1 MAELE
6 YGKKIE
12 LEGGKGSVTIISKLG
27 EGGQGYVYKV
37 DHRGRQMALK
47 WYKKGV
53 FRNADKFKEN
63 LNNNIK
69 EKAPTDKFLWP
80 IAITQNYDGTFGYIM
95 ELRPSG
101 YYELSDFLIGKTEF
115 ASIDI
120 MLKAAIEI
128 VDSFRILHNKGF
140 SYQDLND
147 GNFFIDPQT
156 GNVLICDNDNVSQ
169 FGDGSGIAG
178 KCRYMAPAV
187 ILGMEGTP
195 NKRTD
200 LFSLAVILFL
210 ILLRNHPLEG
220 ENVTRKAVMTEQIQ
234 KKYYGESPVFIADP
248 IDTSNRPVHGVH
260 NNFITRWPQ
269 IPDYIQ
275 NAFITAFKK
284 DVMLENKVGVTEKEW
299 LQYLLRFRAEVNIC
313 PNCGRETRYTPD
325 ITSCVCCKQN
335 IPNYGYIKT
344 PYYNIPIFSKKE
356 LVEAYFTDCYDHN
369 EASHQIGT
377 ISMNKSRTKASLVNE
392 DIDPWNVN
400 NTLIPNGERLI
411 ISNGMRFRLYSE
423 NVEIL

>member
-269 IPDYIQ
+269 MPDYIQ

-377 ISMNKSRTKASLVNE
+377 ISMNKSLECEQYAYPKRRKTDNKQRYAVQALQ
-392 DIDPWNVN
+392 
-400 NTLIPNGERLI
+400 
-411 ISNGMRFRLYSE
+411 
-423 NVEIL
+423 

>member
-6 YGKKIE
+6 FGKKIK
-12 LEGGKGSVTIISKLG
+12 LENGKGSVTIISKLG

-37 DHRGRQMALK
+37 DYRGKQMALK

-53 FRNADKFKEN
+53 FKNAVKFRDN

-80 IAITQNYDGTFGYIM
+80 LAITENYDGTFGYIM
-95 ELRPSG
+95 DLRPSN
-101 YYELSDFLIGKTEF
+101 YHELSDFLIRKIDF
-115 ASIDI
+115 ASVDI
-120 MLKAAIEI
+120 MIKAAIEI
-128 VDSFRILHNKGF
+128 VDSFRILHNRGF

-147 GNFFIDPQT
+147 GNFFIDPRT
-156 GNVLICDNDNVSQ
+156 GSVLICDNDNVSQ
-169 FGDGSGIAG
+169 FGDRSGIAG

-200 LFSLAVILFL
+200 QFSLAVILFL
-210 ILLRNHPLEG
+210 ILLRDHPLEG
-220 ENVTRKAVMTEQIQ
+220 ENVTSKAVMTEQRQ

-248 IDTSNRPVHGVH
+248 TDASNRPVHGVH

-269 IPDYIQ
+269 MPDYIQ
-275 NAFITAFKK
+275 SAFITAFRK

-299 LQYLLRFRAEVNIC
+299 LKYLLRFRAEVNIC
-313 PNCGRETRYTPD
+313 PNCGCETRYTHD
-325 ITSCVCCKQN
+325 ITSCVCCKKD
-335 IPNYGYIKT
+335 IPSYGYIRT
-344 PYYNIPIFSKKE
+344 PYYDIPIFSKKE

-369 EASHQIGT
+369 EASRKVAM
-377 ISMNKSRTKASLVNE
+377 ISMNKTRTKASLVNE
-392 DIDPWNVN
+392 DIDPWNIN
-400 NTLIPNGERLI
+400 GSLIPNSERLI
-411 ISNGMRFRLYSE
+411 IDKGMRMRLYGE

>member
-12 LEGGKGSVTIISKLG
+12 LEDGKGSVTIISKLG

-37 DHRGRQMALK
+37 DYRGKQMALK

-53 FRNADKFKEN
+53 FRNADKFKDN

-80 IAITQNYDGTFGYIM
+80 LAITQNYDGTFGYIM
-95 ELRPSG
+95 DLRPNG
-101 YYELSDFLIGKTEF
+101 YYELSDFLIGKIEF

-147 GNFFIDPQT
+147 GNFFIDPKT
-156 GNVLICDNDNVSQ
+156 GSVLICDNDNVSQ

-210 ILLRNHPLEG
+210 LLLRNHPLEG
-220 ENVTRKAVMTEQIQ
+220 ENVTSKAVMTEQRQ
-234 KKYYGESPVFIADP
+234 KKYYGEAPVFIADP
-248 IDTSNRPVHGVH
+248 TDASNRPVHGVH

-269 IPDYIQ
+269 MPDYIQ
-275 NAFITAFKK
+275 KAFITAFKK
-284 DVMLENKVGVTEKEW
+284 DVMLENKIGVTEKEW

-313 PNCGRETRYTPD
+313 PNCGRETRYTPE

-335 IPNYGYIKT
+335 ISSYGYIRT
-344 PYYNIPIFSKKE
+344 PYYDIPIFSKKE

-369 EASHQIGT
+369 EASRRVAM
-377 ISMNKSRTKASLVNE
+377 ISMNKTRTKASLVNE

-400 NTLIPNGERLI
+400 GSLISNEERLI
-411 ISNGMRFRLYSE
+411 VDKGMRLRLYGE